1 MADALEPWHAVEPR
15 GLAASILAITIV
27 FTVLCLVVV
36 GLRVWIRINTHC
48 FGREDWL
55 MCVGT
60 VINMVHNAIVIW
72 GTFTGIG
79 TPDSRLNTAIMIE
92 GAKVIVFWQIFY
104 VSGSVFI
111 KASICAQLMRI
122 ATKRRFVIF
131 LWILIALSVIITFI
145 AILAVLIRCKP
156 VAASWNPTLGTCIDQ
171 NIIIVLTY
179 VVSGMNIAT
188 DWSVSIIPIFILWNI
203 QMRKTLKRMVALV
216 MGVGVLASIA
226 TIIRMPYSSAYS
238 RSENV
243 LYGVG
248 QIILWTVVECG
259 LGIIAGSMPMLR
271 KLFRSLEKDESSYP
285 GDSNGV
291 DLVTIGRMRGKH
303 HQIYNTEV
311 RATVVAGD
319 DRDSARDDESTKQM
333 IKVTRR
339 VDQVSTDVE
348 QVIAAYNGGDM
359 MSPLPKAQPS
369 GNRGDAARHRQ
380 FLALLVMIIR
390 SVPSGIHRAVLSIP
404 IARDCL
410 CQFPKS
416 QGRNLHEEGEMSK
429 EGALESRAVEQHA

>member
-15 GLAASILAITIV
+15 DLAASILAASILAVTIV

-60 VINMVHNAIVIW
+60 VINMVHNGIVIW

-79 TPDSRLNTAIMIE
+79 TADSRLNTAIMIE
-92 GAKVIVFWQIFY
+92 GAKVGLSYSKGFHRLANYLSIQVIVFWQIFY

-156 VAASWNPTLGTCIDQ
+156 VAASWNPALGTCIDQ

-203 QMRKTLKRMVALV
+203 QMRKTLKMMVALV
-216 MGVGVLASIA
+216 MGVGVL
-226 TIIRMPYSSAYS
+226 
-238 RSENV
+238 SENV

-291 DLVTIGRMRGKH
+291 DLVTIGRIRGKH
-303 HQIYNTEV
+303 HQIYDTEV

-319 DRDSARDDESTKQM
+319 DRDSARDDEGTKQM

-339 VDQVSTDVE
+339 VDQ
-348 QVIAAYNGGDM
+348 

-369 GNRGDAARHRQ
+369 GN
-380 FLALLVMIIR
+380 
-390 SVPSGIHRAVLSIP
+390 
-404 IARDCL
+404 
-410 CQFPKS
+410 
-416 QGRNLHEEGEMSK
+416 
-429 EGALESRAVEQHA
+429 

>member
-15 GLAASILAITIV
+15 GLAASILAVTIV

-60 VINMVHNAIVIW
+60 VINMVHNGIVIW

-111 KASICAQLMRI
+111 KTSICAQLMRI

-216 MGVGVLASIA
+216 MGVGVLSD
-226 TIIRMPYSSAYS
+226 
-238 RSENV
+238 NV

-303 HQIYNTEV
+303 HQIYDTEV

-348 QVIAAYNGGDM
+348 Q
-359 MSPLPKAQPS
+359 
-369 GNRGDAARHRQ
+369 
-380 FLALLVMIIR
+380 
-390 SVPSGIHRAVLSIP
+390 
-404 IARDCL
+404 
-410 CQFPKS
+410 
-416 QGRNLHEEGEMSK
+416 
-429 EGALESRAVEQHA
+429 